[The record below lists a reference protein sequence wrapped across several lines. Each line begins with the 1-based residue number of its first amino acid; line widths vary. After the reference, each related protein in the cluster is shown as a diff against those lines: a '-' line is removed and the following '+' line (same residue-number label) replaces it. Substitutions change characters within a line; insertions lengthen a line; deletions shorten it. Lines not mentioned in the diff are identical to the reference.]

1 MGDEQYIGFDE
12 AVALIVQHANRLVNM
27 GAIKADMNN
36 IDAQIQV
43 FAEKFV
49 LDVVAYCHRTNFP
62 RVLAY
67 TAAELAMKY
76 IADMNRMADGSLGPL
91 KSLKENDV
99 QFEWA
104 VSSVA
109 PIGCISEQDF
119 ESIRNKLNLYRKVV
133 HHG

>member
-1 MGDEQYIGFDE
+1 MGNEQYIGFDE

-91 KSLKENDV
+91 KSLNENDV

>member
-1 MGDEQYIGFDE
+1 MGNEQYIGFDE

-76 IADMNRMADGSLGPL
+76 IADMNRMVDGSLGPL

-99 QFEWA
+99 QLEWA